1 MKISNH
7 LFYGRLVNGKVVP
20 SNRKVFDQ
28 TLAQYED
35 GPIVIEIKREK
46 KIRSL
51 EQNNFYWGVVLKT
64 ISIETGH
71 HESELH
77 DLFKQYLP
85 KKFLVFKR
93 NRNPENGQFVTPY
106 EKTVAIAKSTTELST
121 VEFSE
126 YVERIRSKMAD
137 FGIIIPEAEGGKQK
151 LNKDVSEVINS
162 SYNDDYDPSKCV
174 I

>member
-1 MKISNH
+1 MYYVTMKISNH

-28 TLAQYED
+28 TLSQYED
-35 GPIVIEIKREK
+35 CPIVIEIKREK

-51 EQNNFYWGVVLKT
+51 DQNAYYWGVVLKT
-64 ISIETGH
+64 ISIDTGH
-71 HESELH
+71 TEQELH
-77 DLFKQYLP
+77 DILKAYIP
-85 KKFLVFKR
+85 KKTIPFTKKD
-93 NRNPENGQFVTPY
+93 G
-106 EKTVAIAKSTTELST
+106 TVLQIPVPRSTTELST
-121 VEFSE
+121 SEFSE
-126 YVERIRSKMAD
+126 YIERIRAKFAME

-151 LNKDVSEVINS
+151 LNKDALEVINS